1 MNKCFYTTCEN
12 QGLYRCSICK
22 IALYCS
28 ADHQKLHWKQ
38 HKISCKCNTTIDTK
52 DKPRQVDNI
61 ECSESKKICRCMF
74 CGEELVLKSEDEAVM
89 HMTVCPALQE
99 QLASKDQFTVP
110 SMLKGKMNMDKSN

>member
-1 MNKCFYTTCEN
+1 
-12 QGLYRCSICK
+12 
-22 IALYCS
+22 
-28 ADHQKLHWKQ
+28 
-38 HKISCKCNTTIDTK
+38 
-52 DKPRQVDNI
+52 
-61 ECSESKKICRCMF
+61 MF